1 MSVIQK
7 RQLCKRTHRCRGS
20 ALTSLGH
27 SNRKALGPSS
37 APAPR
42 VLACLTQEGYC
53 LAVEC
58 DLGAL
63 AIHTQRKEAMGLGAA
78 GQANRNHLTS
88 YSVLMTP
95 GSLLALGWWFVS
107 SQNSPSEWW
116 WDLGP
121 LSWGPR
127 NAAQCE
133 IVPPPPA
140 SPHISTPLPALKRS
154 HMFKSHWAKIEVFLL
169 CKSSH

>member
-7 RQLCKRTHRCRGS
+7 RQPCKRTHRCRGS

-116 WDLGP
+116 LGP
-121 LSWGPR
+121 GTLELGTKKCCTMWNHSPTPS
-127 NAAQCE
+127 
-133 IVPPPPA
+133 I
-140 SPHISTPLPALKRS
+140 SPHINAPPCPQTFP
-154 HMFKSHWAKIEVFLL
+154 HVQKSLG
-169 CKSSH
+169 